1 MGDHIKDISFS
12 PGLDGVAACKS
23 KVGFID
29 GTKGIL
35 EYRGYAIE
43 ELAEHSTFEETAYLL
58 LHGKLPQKQDL
69 ATFSE
74 KLKKHRS
81 LPTMI
86 EGVLKSLSKEGH
98 PMDALQV
105 CIASMGHLY
114 PFPEDSTPLLNE
126 EVGIQLIGVLPTVIA
141 AFHRLR
147 TSQEI
152 IQPDATLSH
161 AGNFLYMITGKKP
174 SDHDARI
181 MDVCLILHAE
191 HGLNASTFTTRVIGS
206 TLAAPFSAICG
217 ATGALTGSLHGG
229 ANEAVVRML
238 QEIGS
243 VENVR
248 NYVMDKISK
257 KQKIMGMGHRVYK
270 TKDPRANILQKLARQ
285 LFKDGNNEK
294 LLQIAEELEKVCLEI
309 LAPKGIFPNVDFY
322 SGLVYRKMG
331 IKADLHTCVFAAA
344 RVAGWMAHW
353 TEQREDNRIFRPSQI
368 YEGNHDQAYLPID
381 KR

>member
-1 MGDHIKDISFS
+1 
-12 PGLDGVAACKS
+12 
-23 KVGFID
+23 
-29 GTKGIL
+29 
-35 EYRGYAIE
+35 
-43 ELAEHSTFEETAYLL
+43 
-58 LHGKLPQKQDL
+58 
-69 ATFSE
+69 
-74 KLKKHRS
+74 
-81 LPTMI
+81 
-86 EGVLKSLSKEGH
+86 
-98 PMDALQV
+98 
-105 CIASMGHLY
+105 
-114 PFPEDSTPLLNE
+114 
-126 EVGIQLIGVLPTVIA
+126 
-141 AFHRLR
+141 
-147 TSQEI
+147 
-152 IQPDATLSH
+152 
-161 AGNFLYMITGKKP
+161 
-174 SDHDARI
+174 
-181 MDVCLILHAE
+181 
-191 HGLNASTFTTRVIGS
+191 
-206 TLAAPFSAICG
+206 
-217 ATGALTGSLHGG
+217 
-229 ANEAVVRML
+229 
-238 QEIGS
+238 
-243 VENVR
+243 ENVR